1 MAQQARAVRTKR
13 MILQAAAEVFDEF
26 GYEGASTTEII
37 ARGGFTRGALY
48 FHFPSKEALA
58 EAVMAAQSE
67 ALVPPVRKVRL
78 QAVID
83 LTLLFAERLRTDVVL
98 RAAVRLGVDQA
109 SRKNPNRAPYQEPI
123 NLVEDLLAEARDRG
137 ELLPGVNVEE
147 VAGILVGAFTGIQI
161 MSQVY
166 ERRQALPGRISM
178 LWKYLL
184 PSLAVPELLPYL
196 SADPVRGKGGASDPA
211 PHEDLVGSA
220 YGSLPTRA

>member
-1 MAQQARAVRTKR
+1 MAQQARAIRTR
-13 MILQAAAEVFDEF
+13 RTILQAAAEVFDEF

-58 EAVMAAQSE
+58 DAVMAVQSE
-67 ALVPPVRKVRL
+67 ALVPPVRKIRL

-109 SRKNPNRAPYQEPI
+109 SNKNPNRAPYQEPI
-123 NLVEDLLAEARDRG
+123 NLIEQLLKEAGDRG
-137 ELLPGVNVEE
+137 ELLPGADPQE
-147 VAGILVGAFTGIQI
+147 VARTLVGAFTGIQI

-166 ERRQALPGRISM
+166 ERRQALPSRISV

-184 PSLAVPELLPYL
+184 PSLAAPELMAYL
-196 SADPVRGKGGASDPA
+196 STDPERGKGDA
-211 PHEDLVGSA
+211 PDTAPPEGMVGSA

>member
-1 MAQQARAVRTKR
+1 MAQQARAIRTRR

-67 ALVPPVRKVRL
+67 SLVPPVRKIRV

-83 LTLLFAERLRTDVVL
+83 LTLLFAERLRTDAVL

-109 SRKNPNRAPYQEPI
+109 SIKNPNRAPYQEPI
-123 NLVEDLLAEARDRG
+123 NLIEELLKEAGDRG
-137 ELLPGVNVEE
+137 ELLPGVDPEE

-166 ERRQALPGRISM
+166 ERRQALPGRIAV

-184 PSLAVPELLPYL
+184 PSLAVPELIPYL
-196 SADPVRGKGGASDPA
+196 STDPARGQGDAPDPA
-211 PHEDLVGSA
+211 PGQDTIGSA
-220 YGSLPTRA
+220 YGCLPTRK

>member
-1 MAQQARAVRTKR
+1 MTQQARAVRTRR

-26 GYEGASTTEII
+26 GYEGASTTEIV

-58 EAVMAAQSE
+58 DAVMAAQSE
-67 ALVPPVRKVRL
+67 ALVPPIRKIKV

-109 SRKNPNRAPYQEPI
+109 SNKNPNRAPYQEPI
-123 NLVEDLLAEARDRG
+123 NLVEELLTEARDRG
-137 ELLPGVNVEE
+137 ELLPGVEPQE

-166 ERRQALPGRISM
+166 EQRQALPDRVSV

-184 PSLAVPELLPYL
+184 PSLTIPELIPYL
-196 SADPVRGKGGASDPA
+196 SIDPIRGKGDAPDPA
-211 PHEDLVGSA
+211 PPQDMVGSA
-220 YGSLPTRA
+220 YGTFPNRV

>member
-1 MAQQARAVRTKR
+1 MAQQARAIRTKR

-58 EAVMAAQSE
+58 EAVMAVQSE
-67 ALVPPVRKVRL
+67 SLVPPVRKIRL

-83 LTLLFAERLRTDVVL
+83 LTLLFAEQLRNDVVL

-109 SRKNPNRAPYQEPI
+109 SNKNPNRAPYQEPI
-123 NLVEDLLAEARDRG
+123 NLAEELLKEAADRG
-137 ELLPGVNVEE
+137 ELLPGVDPEE
-147 VAGILVGAFTGIQI
+147 VARTLVGAFTGIQI

-166 ERRQALPGRISM
+166 ERRQALPGRIAV

-184 PSLAVPELLPYL
+184 PSLAVPQLMPYL
-196 SADPVRGKGGASDPA
+196 STDPERGKGGAPDPA
-211 PHEDLVGSA
+211 PPEGLVGSA
-220 YGSLPTRA
+220 YGTMPTRG